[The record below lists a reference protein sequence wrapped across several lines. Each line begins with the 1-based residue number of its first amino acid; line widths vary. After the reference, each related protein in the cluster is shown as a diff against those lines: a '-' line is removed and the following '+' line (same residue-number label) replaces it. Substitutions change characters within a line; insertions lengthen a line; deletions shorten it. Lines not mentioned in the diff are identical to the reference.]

1 MTTSNDRGRSF
12 LEDLPFTYR
21 PVKNGISARLE
32 VSDELTEPEDNQVR
46 ISVLASVADVITGVL
61 LSSMTETIALTVDLS
76 ARIVAP
82 IGPGLLEA
90 DSRVVKQGRTLSSTE
105 VVFHHGGRLVAH
117 SWVTFM
123 PAPQPVPR
131 PVESSLERL
140 EPGKGMRRP
149 FIEELGIL
157 EAEEHVFEVERSP
170 YTLQPVGTLQGGVI
184 CALAEFAAEKRIGAP
199 ISEISVHYLSTIRIG
214 PGRASAEPLGSDR
227 ALVTVVDAG
236 RDDHRIGAVG
246 FASSGYSP
254 I

>member
-1 MTTSNDRGRSF
+1 MTTSHDSGLSF
-12 LEDLPFTYR
+12 LADIPFTYR
-21 PVKNGISARLE
+21 PAKNGIHARLE
-32 VSDELTEPEDNQVR
+32 VSDELTEPEGHQVR

-76 ARIVAP
+76 ARIIAP

-90 DSRVVKQGRTLSSTE
+90 ESRVVKQGRTLSSTE
-105 VVFHHGGRLVAH
+105 AVFHHGGRLVAH

-131 PVESSLERL
+131 LVESSLERL

-149 FIEELGIL
+149 FIDELGIL